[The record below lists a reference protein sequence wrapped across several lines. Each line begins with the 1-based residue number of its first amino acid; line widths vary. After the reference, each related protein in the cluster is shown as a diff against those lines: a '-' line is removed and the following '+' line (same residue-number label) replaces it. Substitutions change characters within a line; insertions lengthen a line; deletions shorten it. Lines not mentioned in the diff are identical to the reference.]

1 MCAVIERISRIL
13 EGAEYLVEWLA
24 ALPYIMLSNEYD
36 VCLGKIWELCPLA
49 DRAGVDHA
57 AVVASTPWNRAL
69 VAALY
74 LHIVDRLA
82 IRCKGVEAD
91 RTSVEIRRILL
102 GENLCHVQTLIS
114 HHGTEDDLHTRDIPV
129 KTTVEEGVV
138 HQTKLFDLLKI
149 LVLILLACY
158 DNHLNSHALP
168 IFYRDFHFFAR
179 MSFFL
184 RTKHI
189 ISNLRSR
196 FFLCLLHDVRIK
208 VSRNG
213 NFL

>member
-1 MCAVIERISRIL
+1 MQMI
-13 EGAEYLVEWLA
+13 
-24 ALPYIMLSNEYD
+24 
-36 VCLGKIWELCPLA
+36 
-49 DRAGVDHA
+49 
-57 AVVASTPWNRAL
+57 
-69 VAALY
+69 
-74 LHIVDRLA
+74 
-82 IRCKGVEAD
+82 
-91 RTSVEIRRILL
+91 
-102 GENLCHVQTLIS
+102 IS

-138 HQTKLFDLLKI
+138 HQAKLFDLLKV
-149 LVLILLACY
+149 LVLILLAGY

-189 ISNLRSR
+189 ISNLRSG

-208 VSRNG
+208 ISCNGDRAVPEDFGSRFHG
-213 NFL
+213 NAGLQNQGSTGFVDEVRVKKMPKIVWLKLSVLP